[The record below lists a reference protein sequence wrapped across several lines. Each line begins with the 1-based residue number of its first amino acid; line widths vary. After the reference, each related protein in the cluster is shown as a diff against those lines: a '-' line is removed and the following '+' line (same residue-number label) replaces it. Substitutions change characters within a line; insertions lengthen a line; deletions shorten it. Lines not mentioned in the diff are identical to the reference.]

1 MYIFTVGSDEEVC
14 VITVGSDEEVC
25 VITVGSDEEVCVIT
39 VGYIH
44 DPSKTNLT
52 CLRVGAV
59 ISLSTIITIDSDDV
73 HFFIT
78 ICAIGRRVG
87 SFHQKLLK
95 DCFHAFEIR

>member
-1 MYIFTVGSDEEVC
+1 MCIFTVGSDEEVC

-78 ICAIGRRVG
+78 ICAIVSWKKSWKFSSKVVER
-87 SFHQKLLK
+87 LLS
-95 DCFHAFEIR
+95 CF